1 TQRGVL
7 QLCIS
12 PYDLLTLWIIN
23 FCWSWHGISAL
34 SAFLEVAQRKD
45 NPVCSMRALEP
56 LKQCSS
62 ENLLVPSRKV
72 PRGISRLVGETQ
84 AYKGHET
91 EQSSVPTQLCKKTI
105 RNVLA
110 SATKVAFRVL
120 ANPAFSTLRGKEWN
134 DFITWMKKNK
144 MT

>member
-1 TQRGVL
+1 MRQTLSSGEAPSILATAISSTTVYWEKVL
-7 QLCIS
+7 VLIK
-12 PYDLLTLWIIN
+12 LWIC
-23 FCWSWHGISAL
+23 F
-34 SAFLEVAQRKD
+34 
-45 NPVCSMRALEP
+45 P
-56 LKQCSS
+56 LQ